1 MLGSRLPRD
10 GHEGPLRAY
19 RTEGAQPRR
28 RSVPAR
34 GAPRLTG
41 PAVPVQLLVPAQAL
55 AGRARGRRPSH
66 IAPHDL
72 RHSFVSN
79 QLGAGTPIHMVR
91 DMAAHRSLSVTAL
104 YAHSTDEARRAAS
117 QRVQIAV
124 LPARRDTNGDTKP
137 KFKTRNRAKS
147 LVPRDGIEPP
157 TRGFS
162 SLRPVWPRPRKTRGG
177 REVEEAAAADL
188 QRIAV
193 LRPRFPRT
201 GRTG

>member
-1 MLGSRLPRD
+1 MTNCPTTNPEQAAGHPLSTSGGRNCRRAKPPKLGTRQRL
-10 GHEGPLRAY
+10 
-19 RTEGAQPRR
+19 
-28 RSVPAR
+28 
-34 GAPRLTG
+34 
-41 PAVPVQLLVPAQAL
+41 
-55 AGRARGRRPSH
+55 
-66 IAPHDL
+66 HDL

-79 QLGAGTPIHMVR
+79 QLGAGTPIHVVR
-91 DMAAHRSLSVTAL
+91 DMAAHRSLTVTAL

-137 KFKTRNRAKS
+137 KFKTRNRAEP

-188 QRIAV
+188 HQIAV